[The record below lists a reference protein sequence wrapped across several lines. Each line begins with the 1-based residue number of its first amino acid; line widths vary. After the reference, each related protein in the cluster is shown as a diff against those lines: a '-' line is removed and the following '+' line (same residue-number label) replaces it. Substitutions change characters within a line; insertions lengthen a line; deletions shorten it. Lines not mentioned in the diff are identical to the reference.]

1 MKSINIEKR
10 EYYIYNDKYILNSLK
25 DIIENKGYKKVY
37 IISKVSGHQL
47 NTRKDKPYN
56 LNEVNIICEDEEDIF
71 IYDMVDNAPK
81 EIDIEHV
88 YSITYV
94 PTMNEFGAIYDSIVF
109 LRIGVFLDLFEYLC
123 NRPRIAGGGL
133 GNKLRIFTPNTKKF
147 NLDKMKKRIQNYYDK
162 SIFPAYRIYSKLSE
176 EYELFYS
183 QKHLLIYDE
192 IYQLEKLKLDVK
204 QIEDLVN
211 NKDFKSKK
219 KTIIRGKILEKRI
232 RLIEQLADSYEDE
245 ELEEILFSILYS
257 LNKDN
262 TIIKIG
268 DIIELIIL
276 YSRKNKISV
285 DDDKTFYYLIFK
297 IKHLIFD
304 NIPRIVSYDEG
315 DKIEDY
321 NIILK
326 LYLDKYKEMKDRNK
340 ESLDKEYNSEDC
352 IRYGYDNL
360 NHDDYLINEE
370 KLSEINVL
378 NRAGYF
384 YNLFLKSD
392 SYEYKYRQSDEYIYS
407 LSNNKYH
414 EYMDLLFY
422 LLDLRIDYNIKIIHG
437 DEEVNNDII
446 SILEDINAVQKIA
459 ERFYFLGCF
468 NDTNKYKKTMMSKIN
483 SIKIKFAFKYI
494 EEIKAHINNENRKY
508 VEYDEAFNYIIDF
521 IEFTKI
527 RQSKKEYYNEK
538 HYLDYD
544 YYYSDEYKN
553 FKKIDE
559 EIFEADDN
567 DLKIIEKVRKSF
579 LERGMEAWNYFS
591 ETGYKD
597 IKENYKEDRRIFFEN
612 NYKIIYK
619 KAKEDGIK
627 KMNYIK
633 SIPTNNVIENE
644 DDFIDVY
651 FLNYMNYIYQK
662 KYYIDYFKVNKI
674 DLKKLYIER
683 TDIFEEHDENNPF
696 GFRISSVDLGGTYSY
711 IDIED

>member
-1 MKSINIEKR
+1 MDERN
-10 EYYIYNDKYILNSLK
+10 
-25 DIIENKGYKKVY
+25 
-37 IISKVSGHQL
+37 
-47 NTRKDKPYN
+47 
-56 LNEVNIICEDEEDIF
+56 VN
-71 IYDMVDNAPK
+71 
-81 EIDIEHV
+81 
-88 YSITYV
+88 
-94 PTMNEFGAIYDSIVF
+94 
-109 LRIGVFLDLFEYLC
+109 
-123 NRPRIAGGGL
+123 
-133 GNKLRIFTPNTKKF
+133 
-147 NLDKMKKRIQNYYDK
+147 
-162 SIFPAYRIYSKLSE
+162 
-176 EYELFYS
+176 
-183 QKHLLIYDE
+183 
-192 IYQLEKLKLDVK
+192 
-204 QIEDLVN
+204 
-211 NKDFKSKK
+211 
-219 KTIIRGKILEKRI
+219 
-232 RLIEQLADSYEDE
+232 
-245 ELEEILFSILYS
+245 
-257 LNKDN
+257 
-262 TIIKIG
+262 IG
-268 DIIELIIL
+268 DIIDLIL
-276 YSRKNKISV
+276 SYPKKSEISV
-285 DDDKTFYYLIFK
+285 NDDKDFYYLIFK

-304 NIPRIVSYDEG
+304 NIPRIVSYDGG
-315 DKIEDY
+315 DKIDDY

-326 LYLDKYKEMKDRNK
+326 LYLDKYKEMKYRNK

-378 NRAGYF
+378 NREGYF

-392 SYEYKYRQSDEYIYS
+392 LYEYNYRQNNSYMYI
-407 LSNNKYH
+407 LKNNKYH

-422 LLDLRIDYNIKIIHG
+422 LLDLRIDYNIKIIYG

-459 ERFYFLGCF
+459 ERFFFLYCF

-579 LERGMEAWNYFS
+579 LERGMEARNYFS

-597 IKENYKEDRRIFFEN
+597 IKNIKENYKEDRRIFFEN
-612 NYKIIYK
+612 NYKIMYK

-644 DDFIDVY
+644 EYFIDVY
-651 FLNYMNYIYQK
+651 FLNYMNYIFQK
-662 KYYIDYFKVNKI
+662 KYYIDFFKVNKI

-683 TDIFEEHDENNPF
+683 TDIFEERDNPSDYSIGNF
-696 GFRISSVDLGGTYSY
+696 ISVSPADFGGTYSY
-711 IDIED
+711 IDIKDCAKKNFTL

>member
-56 LNEVNIICEDEEDIF
+56 LNEVNITCKEKKDEEDVF
-71 IYDMVDNAPK
+71 IYDMVYNAPK
-81 EIDIEHV
+81 EIDIEHA
-88 YSITYV
+88 YLISHGI
-94 PTMNEFGAIYDSIVF
+94 TMNEFGEIDYSIVF
-109 LRIGVFLDLFEYLC
+109 LKIGVFLDLFEYSC
-123 NRPRIAGGGL
+123 NRPRISGVGL

-459 ERFYFLGCF
+459 ERFFFYTVL
-468 NDTNKYKKTMMSKIN
+468 MILIN
-483 SIKIKFAFKYI
+483 
-494 EEIKAHINNENRKY
+494 
-508 VEYDEAFNYIIDF
+508 
-521 IEFTKI
+521 
-527 RQSKKEYYNEK
+527 
-538 HYLDYD
+538 
-544 YYYSDEYKN
+544 
-553 FKKIDE
+553 
-559 EIFEADDN
+559 
-567 DLKIIEKVRKSF
+567 
-579 LERGMEAWNYFS
+579 
-591 ETGYKD
+591 
-597 IKENYKEDRRIFFEN
+597 
-612 NYKIIYK
+612 
-619 KAKEDGIK
+619 IK
-627 KMNYIK
+627 K
-633 SIPTNNVIENE
+633 
-644 DDFIDVY
+644 
-651 FLNYMNYIYQK
+651 L
-662 KYYIDYFKVNKI
+662 
-674 DLKKLYIER
+674 
-683 TDIFEEHDENNPF
+683 
-696 GFRISSVDLGGTYSY
+696 
-711 IDIED
+711 